1 MYVLNSVTGGHRK
14 PVQPRL
20 SRGVQGTRNA
30 CRSAKMIF
38 ISSGIVWH
46 PRHLDEAGKNSSS
59 EPFLTLTN
67 SSTVEYCHEM
77 CMHAVQ
83 GLWQLFSQFCTSVL
97 QPIWLRHRQAEQ
109 SLHLMID
116 ACAEEECKYHAPQG
130 SAWRESA
137 RNVHASD
144 TASFLTDCIQYGRMP
159 CRQYTPIDMA

>member
-83 GLWQLFSQFCTSVL
+83 GLWQLFSRYCTSVL

-109 SLHLMID
+109 SLHLPLM
-116 ACAEEECKYHAPQG
+116 HAPRR
-130 SAWRESA
+130 SESTML
-137 RNVHASD
+137 HK
-144 TASFLTDCIQYGRMP
+144 IQHGVSLLGM
-159 CRQYTPIDMA
+159 CMHQTLHHF